1 MTKQLRGET
10 VKLTKKNLVELKD
23 KIQAERERVLTK
35 LAIDEEMFII
45 KTEDRSD
52 EIDQATADYQRSQML
67 RFRNRDAFYAKKL
80 KQALAKMAED
90 DYGLCTECDSAI
102 NFKRL
107 LARPTAELCITCKDE
122 AEKEESSNI
131 VGKQSKSLGT
141 QVEMVKTI

>member
-1 MTKQLRGET
+1 M
-10 VKLTKKNLVELKD
+10 KLTKKQLSELKD

-35 LAIDEEMFII
+35 LAIDEEMFVI
-45 KTEDRSD
+45 KTEERSD

-80 KQALAKMAED
+80 KQSLSKMAEEN
-90 DYGLCTECDSAI
+90 YGLCEDCDSTI
-102 NFKRL
+102 GFKRL

-131 VGKQSKSLGT
+131 IGRQSKSLGK
-141 QVEMVKTI
+141 QSEMVTTP